1 MIQSTVEELDF
12 TPAEGTRYKK
22 LAQVFQS
29 SFPLK
34 TTVEDL
40 LEKETNAYGKTCKHV
55 AFKYR
60 MYNINRLER
69 WKNPGAEVF
78 CYLESTHPNLTVYHF
93 CKELKDENIRRLD
106 FVNKFVHHLI
116 CLKDRNDAKA

>member
-1 MIQSTVEELDF
+1 MIQSTVEELDL

-22 LAQVFQS
+22 LAQVFES

-40 LEKETNAYGKTCKHV
+40 IEKETNAYGKTCKHI

-78 CYLESTHPNLTVYHF
+78 CYLESTHPN
-93 CKELKDENIRRLD
+93 
-106 FVNKFVHHLI
+106 
-116 CLKDRNDAKA
+116 